1 MRERP
6 KPASQIPPEDYEFW
20 HTTVE
25 EQEGEGRE
33 VKFDDIA
40 KNKGLWIVTMEG
52 NPPAVDSKEA
62 TTTNPLY
69 STASKMKTTLPTYAF
84 QPSQTTLPVKKKQ
97 PVKEPQRTDNFEAQR
112 AKHVAVLGER
122 MPVGRDGKRLPLPKP
137 QPRRSKEAKSTDN
150 MRHSGVLAS
159 GGASLLASSKNLK

>member
-1 MRERP
+1 MREMP

-40 KNKGLWIVTMEG
+40 KDKGLWIVTMEG

-62 TTTNPLY
+62 TTTHPLH
-69 STASKMKTTLPTYAF
+69 STASKMQVTLPT
-84 QPSQTTLPVKKKQ
+84 PSSL
-97 PVKEPQRTDNFEAQR
+97 R
-112 AKHVAVLGER
+112 
-122 MPVGRDGKRLPLPKP
+122 RLPSRGSRL
-137 QPRRSKEAKSTDN
+137 
-150 MRHSGVLAS
+150 
-159 GGASLLASSKNLK
+159 